1 MQREQLVK
9 RCWEPEL
16 DIWSCRPKK
25 RVRLEAGL
33 TDGGG
38 PMETLPALLR
48 THREDEK
55 RGGQTERGEQ
65 VSVFRPPLTCFR
77 CLAGEP
83 GHINHM
89 MPAGSGPSTNPGY

>member
-9 RCWEPEL
+9 RCWEPEVDL
-16 DIWSCRPKK
+16 WSCRPKK

-33 TDGGG
+33 PDGGG
-38 PMETLPALLR
+38 APMETLPALLR

-55 RGGQTERGEQ
+55 RGSQTER
-65 VSVFRPPLTCFR
+65 VCVFRPPLTCFR

-89 MPAGSGPSTNPGY
+89 MPAGGGASTNPGC